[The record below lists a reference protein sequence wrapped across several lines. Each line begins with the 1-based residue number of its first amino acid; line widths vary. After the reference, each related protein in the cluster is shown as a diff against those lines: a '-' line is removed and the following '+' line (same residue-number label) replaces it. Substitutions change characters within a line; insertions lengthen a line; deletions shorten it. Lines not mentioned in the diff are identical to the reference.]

1 MKRLLFISYDAH
13 QFTDVTN
20 SLKSVFLFNQE
31 TGYEGVT
38 YDLFTLRKMYWTPS
52 SYIENKGS

>member
-1 MKRLLFISYDAH
+1 MKRLLFISYDAR

-38 YDLFTLRKMYWTPS
+38 YDLFTLRKMY
-52 SYIENKGS
+52 